1 MALWAQV
8 ALTAAGFLVACAMLI
23 LGTLTLVDR
32 RANRMEDKIE
42 AARKA
47 ATDGF
52 ARSEDRIQKLND
64 SLTNVKEDVA
74 ELKGRL
80 TPPDPGPLSLQG
92 RRPRGRRTS

>member
-42 AARKA
+42 TARKA

-52 ARSEDRIQKLND
+52 ARSEDRMEKLND

-92 RRPRGRRTS
+92 LRPRGRRIS

>member
-8 ALTAAGFLVACAMLI
+8 AVTAAGFLVACAMLI
-23 LGTLTLVDR
+23 VGTLTLVDR

-42 AARKA
+42 AVRKA

-52 ARSEDRIQKLND
+52 ARGEDRMEKLND

-92 RRPRGRRTS
+92 SRSGRRRIS